1 MGEVEGVEAA
11 RGDGHDVLA
20 QEVRELAGR
29 GGCEGGGV
37 SHGAVVAGGDLGFVK
52 RDVVVAERGL
62 RADVEV
68 EDGVARGVHVERALR
83 LLEHDGHKLQR
94 EQILNNKAPQLKQ
107 IKITHNL

>member
-29 GGCEGGGV
+29 GGCEGRGV
-37 SHGAVVAGGDLGFVK
+37 SHGAVVAGGNLGFVK

-68 EDGVARGVHVERALR
+68 EDGVARGVHVERTLQ
-83 LLEHDGHKLQR
+83 LLKHNGRRLQR
-94 EQILNNKAPQLKQ
+94 ERVLDD
-107 IKITHNL
+107 